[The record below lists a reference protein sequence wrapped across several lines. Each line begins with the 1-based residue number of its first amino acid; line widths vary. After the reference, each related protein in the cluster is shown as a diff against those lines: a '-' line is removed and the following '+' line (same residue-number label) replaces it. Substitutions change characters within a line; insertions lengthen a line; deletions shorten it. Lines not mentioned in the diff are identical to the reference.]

1 MLNFL
6 KKLFSSAPPPDF
18 NSMIH
23 EGAIILDVRTPREFQ
38 SGHIKGSKNIPVEQV
53 KSKLQE
59 IKKWNKPV
67 ITVCRSGNRSGVAK
81 SILLS
86 GGVEA
91 VNGGPWNVL
100 QQQIQS

>member
-1 MLNFL
+1 M
-6 KKLFSSAPPPDF
+6 KKLFSSAPPP
-18 NSMIH
+18 NYNAMIQ

-59 IKKWNKPV
+59 IKKWNKPI

-86 GGVEA
+86 GGVET